1 MEMTRFQRI
10 ETTQIAVTDRV
21 GRHTFLIETTPV
33 TRDSTT
39 DGFRDFRQEAS
50 LQTFGN
56 VDVNR
61 ISETEFESVD
71 GQSFR
76 LGHA

>member
-1 MEMTRFQRI
+1 MTRSQRI
-10 ETTQIAVTDRV
+10 ETMQIAVTDRA

-33 TRDSTT
+33 TRESTSA
-39 DGFRDFRQEAS
+39 GFNDFRQAAS
-50 LQTFGN
+50 LQTFGSI
-56 VDVNR
+56 DVNR
-61 ISETEFESVD
+61 VSETEFESID

>member
-1 MEMTRFQRI
+1 MTGLQRI

-21 GRHTFLIETTPV
+21 GRRTFLIETTPV
-33 TRDSTT
+33 TRHSTNE
-39 DGFRDFRQEAS
+39 GFHDFRQEAS
-50 LQTFGN
+50 LQTFASI
-56 VDVNR
+56 DVNR

-76 LGHA
+76 LGHT

>member
-1 MEMTRFQRI
+1 MTRFHRI
-10 ETTQIAVTDRV
+10 ETAQIAVTDRI

-33 TRDSTT
+33 TRDSTS
-39 DGFRDFRQEAS
+39 DGFHDFRQEAS
-50 LQTFGN
+50 LQTFGSI
-56 VDVNR
+56 DVNR
-61 ISETEFESVD
+61 VSETEFESVD

>member
-1 MEMTRFQRI
+1 MTRSQRI
-10 ETTQIAVTDRV
+10 ETTQVAVTDQV

-33 TRDSTT
+33 TRDSTN
-39 DGFRDFRQEAS
+39 DGFHEFRQEAS
-50 LQTFGN
+50 LQTFGCI
-56 VDVNR
+56 DVNR
-61 ISETEFESVD
+61 VSETEFESVD

>member
-1 MEMTRFQRI
+1 MTRFHRI
-10 ETTQIAVTDRV
+10 ETTQIAVTDHI

-33 TRDSTT
+33 TRDSNN
-39 DGFRDFRQEAS
+39 DGFQDFRQEAS
-50 LQTFGN
+50 LQTFGSI
-56 VDVNR
+56 DVNR
-61 ISETEFESVD
+61 VSETEFESVD